1 MSTALALPKTGDSS
15 VWTEQ
20 EKALVEAAGL
30 VSGKGANQYLAPRA
44 TVEAFLAHCQR
55 TGLDPI
61 ARQIYAIER
70 GGRWGIQVSI
80 DGARLVAERSGE
92 YEGQTPVQW
101 TADGVTWVDV
111 WLDDSTP
118 PAAARVGVYRKS
130 FREPLVTVATFK
142 AYSAGGPMWSK
153 MPALM
158 LAKCAEM
165 LALRKAF
172 PQDLSGLYTSEEMAQ
187 ADMVRSPQPA
197 VVPVAPVAPVVDPFN
212 SVLWLGRL
220 ESCDSVDKL
229 RELFELASGAGV
241 LGAFVEADGLSFRE
255 LIMSAKAR
263 LEAAAAAVEVVGE
276 VIYAESGDDAES
288 GADPN
293 VSTGESGADGAADNA
308 GE

>member
-1 MSTALALPKTGDSS
+1 MSTTLALPSTGDPNA
-15 VWTEQ
+15 WTPQ
-20 EKALVEAAGL
+20 EAALVEAAGL
-30 VSGKGANQYLAPRA
+30 VRGPAANRQLAPRA

-70 GGRWGIQVSI
+70 GGKWGIQISI
-80 DGARLVAERSGE
+80 DGARLIAERSGE
-92 YEGQTPVQW
+92 YEGQTAVQW
-101 TADGVTWVDV
+101 TADGATWVDV

-172 PQDLSGLYTSEEMAQ
+172 PQDLSGLYSTEEMDQASSQAAAPAAARSSAPARAPQGAAAEPSAEQEVIEGEVVNESTGPGFDVEEWAARLAEAGDVEALRAVWEDAQ
-187 ADMVRSPQPA
+187 QKQVLSQPMDA
-197 VVPVAPVAPVVDPFN
+197 TGTA
-212 SVLWLGRL
+212 
-220 ESCDSVDKL
+220 
-229 RELFELASGAGV
+229 
-241 LGAFVEADGLSFRE
+241 LGAMIQRR
-255 LIMSAKAR
+255 KAR
-263 LEAAAAAVEVVGE
+263 LQERA
-276 VIYAESGDDAES
+276 
-288 GADPN
+288 
-293 VSTGESGADGAADNA
+293 
-308 GE
+308 